1 MPKSW
6 KTDRSWTHE
15 ATLSFDLFAQPV
27 RLLRV
32 DPAATNQPVDD
43 AFDIVWEQRLAS
55 NYELGA
61 ARESI
66 FDRSQRRLHEL
77 SEPQ

>member
-15 ATLSFDLFAQPV
+15 ATLSFNLFAQPV
-27 RLLRV
+27 RVLRI

-43 AFDIVWEQRLAS
+43 AFDIAWEQRLAS
-55 NYELGA
+55 NHELGA
-61 ARESI
+61 AREFI
-66 FDRSQRRLHEL
+66 FDRSKRPLHDL
-77 SEPQ
+77 S

>member
-1 MPKSW
+1 V
-6 KTDRSWTHE
+6 

-27 RLLRV
+27 RVLRV

-43 AFDIVWEQRLAS
+43 AFDIVWGQQLAS

-66 FDRSQRRLHEL
+66 FDRSQRPLHEL